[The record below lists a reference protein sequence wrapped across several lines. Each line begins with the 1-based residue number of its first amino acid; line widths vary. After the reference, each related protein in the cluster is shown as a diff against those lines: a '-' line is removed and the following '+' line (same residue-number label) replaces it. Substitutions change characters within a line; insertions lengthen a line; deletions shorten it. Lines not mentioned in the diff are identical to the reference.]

1 MSEDFLSRWSQRKR
15 AAEAEKPVAPDAGQ
29 NEKNPAADD
38 RSQPPEFDIST
49 LPPIDSITA
58 ISDVTAF
65 LRAGVPAELTRAAL
79 RRVWTADPSIRDF
92 KGLAENA
99 WDFTAPDA
107 MHGFGP
113 LDYTPERISEM
124 VQRVFGEVDQAIAA
138 TPSAKT
144 EAESAAVPS
153 NSDESVGQIS
163 EEAEE
168 ADAVEPPAPP
178 QMSENRVA
186 GTVSDEREP
195 EGIVHRTH
203 GSALPR

>member
-92 KGLAENA
+92 KGLAENP

>member
-144 EAESAAVPS
+144 EAESAAVPG

-178 QMSENRVA
+178 QMSDNRVA

>member
-79 RRVWTADPSIRDF
+79 RRVWTADTSIRDF

-168 ADAVEPPAPP
+168 ADAVEPPAPA
-178 QMSENRVA
+178 QMSDNRVA

>member
-178 QMSENRVA
+178 QMSDNRVA